1 MNSLFSGNSSFGL
14 LGGNSIECNKK
25 FVVDSTSIVEECTH
39 NFLDA
44 VFASIIEKRRSI

>member
-14 LGGNSIECNKK
+14 PGGNGTESNKE

-44 VFASIIEKRRSI
+44 VFAHIIKEW